1 MQILS
6 LLTKCSEL
14 FTTHTLLSG
23 VSEIIS
29 WLSLSTILPWKKPTF
44 STLKSKIVS
53 TKTTL
58 FFFSLLNKSKY
69 LREWV
74 SLKDLSKSR
83 RGMKIL
89 CFPQFFF
96 WKRNFLFSVH
106 YFTLIETQPTFKTAE
121 LLRTNLDW
129 IRLPRDIV
137 KEIMKGYKL
146 EETIWKERKKEK
158 DWGKK
163 WGLLQYGGKQTKILL
178 FPSLRPNAKRKREE
192 WEQGSD
198 KSDLHRLPSILIF
211 WTTFLVKE

>member
-1 MQILS
+1 
-6 LLTKCSEL
+6 
-14 FTTHTLLSG
+14 
-23 VSEIIS
+23 
-29 WLSLSTILPWKKPTF
+29 
-44 STLKSKIVS
+44 
-53 TKTTL
+53 
-58 FFFSLLNKSKY
+58 
-69 LREWV
+69 
-74 SLKDLSKSR
+74 
-83 RGMKIL
+83 MKIL

-96 WKRNFLFSVH
+96 FLKKKFPVFSALF
-106 YFTLIETQPTFKTAE
+106 YLDWDSTYIYSKTAE

-146 EETIWKERKKEK
+146 EEIIWKERKKEK

-192 WEQGSD
+192 WEQGIPT
-198 KSDLHRLPSILIF
+198 SDLHRLPSILIF